1 MRKALLLTALLAGS
15 LLGANAQEATAD
27 HLTALLKPGNAVLG
41 IQLKNAEAYTAF
53 QMDITLPEGMTLNV
67 AEGADA
73 SSAVTLQRQD
83 ADGTQQVHANLKD
96 GVLKVAAFSY
106 KDDNG
111 TLKGNQSFTGEKGD
125 MLLINVN
132 VAEGCVASDVNVSN
146 VEFVKTDGLVA
157 KNDLGVTAKGKLGD
171 INGNNEVTTDDAVMA
186 IRHFLNKTTLT
197 PEQVETGD
205 VTGDLVVTTDD
216 AVNIIK
222 VFLNKY

>member
-1 MRKALLLTALLAGS
+1 MKKALLLMALFAGS
-15 LLGANAQEATAD
+15 LLSANADD

-41 IQLKNAEAYTAF
+41 IQLKNATEYTAF
-53 QMDITLPEGMTLNV
+53 QMDITLPDGMTLDV
-67 AEGADA
+67 ADGEDA

-83 ADGTQQVHANLKD
+83 ANGTQQVHANFQD

-111 TLKGNQSFTGEKGD
+111 TIRGNQSFTGEKGD
-125 MLLINVN
+125 MLLVKVK
-132 VAEGCVASDVNVSN
+132 VADGCVASDVNISN

-157 KNDLGVTAKGKLGD
+157 KTDVGLTAKGKLGD

-197 PEQVETGD
+197 SEQIEAGD

-222 VFLNKY
+222 IFLNKY

>member
-111 TLKGNQSFTGEKGD
+111 TLKGNQSFVDNKGD
-125 MLLINVN
+125 MLLINVTCTGTYKPSQ
-132 VAEGCVASDVNVSN
+132 VK
-146 VEFVKTDGLVA
+146 VENIKYVKTEGLA
-157 KNDLGVTAKGKLGD
+157 ETELATTAVGKLGD
-171 INGNNEVTTDDAVMA
+171 TNG
-186 IRHFLNKTTLT
+186 
-197 PEQVETGD
+197 
-205 VTGDLVVTTDD
+205 DD
-216 AVNIIK
+216 AVNGTDVSNVVDHILGNATLPLEKIERSKFSTGEGLNGTDVSNIVDII
-222 VFLNKY
+222 LNF